1 MKKRQRRSARSRA
14 GAKLR
19 KVDGALAQR
28 EFAGYALADDA
39 VERALSTGE
48 YRGALEEYFGEENYQ
63 ELRDLARQAS
73 ARSVRG
79 GPRVFILPGIM
90 GSKLGRKRLL
100 LDDVIWID
108 PIGILAGELNELA
121 LDQGK
126 DDVVPLGVLLF
137 AYLMIKLS
145 LRAAGFDADFHPY
158 DWRRDLPSLG
168 AKLAKRIND
177 EQKPVHLVAHSMG
190 GLVARAALKAGA
202 ANVERLIMLGTP
214 NYGSF
219 AIPQALRGT
228 YDVVKKVAAFDL
240 AHGPE
245 ELASDVFST
254 FPGLYQMM
262 PWKEKFSAVNLY
274 DEATWPTTG
283 PRPRADLLRAIE
295 PVHAKLASGD
305 KRFVLIAGVN
315 QDTITGM
322 RIENGDFAYEV
333 SRAGDGT
340 VPLDFARLEDVP
352 TYYVEESHGS
362 LPNNGIVRDAV
373 VSILNGTAPQ
383 RVMTQWSP
391 PRGAAVRVLRG
402 AELRQNVYE
411 GRRGK
416 QLTARDIRVALAE
429 VAAPPA
435 PIGRRAAQAQAVP
448 EGTARFENLVVGRRY
463 QRELDVTLVKG
474 NIADVDT
481 RACVLGIFQEVTP
494 TGAARALDDRLGGM
508 IREFTERRMFT
519 GVVGETFLMPV
530 NRASLRTE
538 MIMLAGMGTFDR
550 FTPDMQELVSENV
563 LRVFL
568 RARVE
573 EFATVIL
580 GGSTG
585 SSVAAVVKQ
594 MFAGFLKA
602 LQDADRGQRFR
613 RVILCERDEARY
625 EELKRTVYDLAST
638 PLFQGA
644 ELTINE
650 EVFPP
655 LDVSAME
662 GARALVSGR
671 GEDPVY
677 LFVRQLPSAPDSTV
691 FQAAVLTAGGRA
703 AIITEDAIPPKAELE
718 AHLALTGGGRL
729 KVKNEEELTAYGKKL
744 GQLVLHPKIQEVL
757 ASPGLEERH
766 LVVVHDLAASRI
778 PWETLVIDGKSPA
791 LLQGIS
797 RRYLA
802 SNLSVAKWR
811 EEQRQDAILRV
822 LLVVNPTQDL
832 AGAAAEGK
840 LVEEVLKAQ
849 RGVELTVV
857 REQQA
862 TRARLLAELKGGR
875 YDVVHYAGHAYYDR
889 TDLSQSGIVC
899 HGDEILT
906 GPDLMSLPTLPS
918 MAFFNACEAGRVR
931 VWRPKTPRRK
941 RASSRKE
948 ASPMADP
955 LEVSVSFAEA
965 FLRGGAATYVGTY
978 WPVGD
983 EPAEEFAK
991 TLYGQLIE
999 GQSVARSLLAARQ
1012 TLKEHRF
1019 LDWADYI
1026 HYGSPD
1032 FVLKVRS

>member
-1 MKKRQRRSARSRA
+1 MKKRRGRSARTRA
-14 GAKLR
+14 GARPR
-19 KVDGALAQR
+19 KVDGDPPRR
-28 EFAGYALADDA
+28 EFAGYALPDDA
-39 VERALSTGE
+39 VERALSTGDH
-48 YRGALEEYFGEENYQ
+48 RGELEEYFGEENYQ

-79 GPRVFILPGIM
+79 GPRVLVLPGIM

-108 PIGILAGELNELA
+108 PIGILAGELNELT
-121 LDQGK
+121 LGKSK
-126 DDVVPLGVLLF
+126 DDIVPLGVLLF

-168 AKLAKRIND
+168 AQLAKRIND
-177 EQKPVHLVAHSMG
+177 EHKPVHLVAHSMG

-202 ANVERLIMLGTP
+202 TDVERLVMLGTP

-228 YDVVKKVAAFDL
+228 YDLVKKVAAIDL
-240 AHGPE
+240 AHSPE
-245 ELASDVFST
+245 ELASKVFST

-262 PWKEKFSAVNLY
+262 PWKEKFSAINLY
-274 DEATWPTTG
+274 DDATWPATG
-283 PRPRADLLRAIE
+283 PRPRADLLRAVE
-295 PVHAKLASGD
+295 PVHAKLAPGD

-333 SRAGDGT
+333 TRAGDGT
-340 VPLDFARLEDVP
+340 VPLDFARLEDVQ

-373 VSILNGTAPQ
+373 VSILNGTVPQ

-402 AELRQNVYE
+402 AELRQSVFE

-416 QLTARDIRVALAE
+416 ELTARDLRMALAE
-429 VAAPPA
+429 VAAPPES
-435 PIGRRAAQAQAVP
+435 IDQRAAKAQAVP
-448 EGTARFENLVVGRRY
+448 EGTARFINLVVGRRY

-538 MIMLAGMGTFDR
+538 MVMLAGMGTFDR

-602 LQDADRGQRFR
+602 LQDGDRGQRFR
-613 RVILCERDEARY
+613 RVILCERDDARY
-625 EELKRTVYDLAST
+625 EELKRTLYDLAST

-655 LDVSAME
+655 LDVAAVE
-662 GARALVSGR
+662 GARAVPGR
-671 GEDPVY
+671 GEDPIY
-677 LFVRQLPSAPDSTV
+677 LFVRQLPGAPDSTV

-703 AIITEDAIPPKAELE
+703 AIITEDAIPPKAELD

-757 ASPGLEERH
+757 ASPGLADRH
-766 LVVVHDLAASRI
+766 LVVVHDLASSRI

-791 LLQGIS
+791 LRQGLS

-811 EEQRQDAILRV
+811 EEQRRDAALRV
-822 LLVVNPTQDL
+822 LLVVNPTGDL
-832 AGAAAEGK
+832 AGAEAEGK
-840 LVEEVLKAQ
+840 RIEEVLNAQ
-849 RGVELTVV
+849 RGVDLTVV
-857 REQQA
+857 KRQQA
-862 TRARLLAELKGGR
+862 TRSRLLAELKGGR

-889 TDLSQSGIVC
+889 TNLSHSGIVC

-931 VWRPKTPRRK
+931 VWRPKVQGRK
-941 RASSRKE
+941 RARSR
-948 ASPMADP
+948 AQAPPAANP

-983 EPAEEFAK
+983 EAAEEFAK
-991 TLYGQLIE
+991 TLYSQLIE

-1012 TLKEHRF
+1012 ALEENRF
-1019 LDWADYI
+1019 LDWADRK
-1026 HYGSPD
+1026 S
-1032 FVLKVRS
+1032 VV

>member
-1 MKKRQRRSARSRA
+1 MKKKRTRSARAQA

-19 KVDGALAQR
+19 KVDGAPPER
-28 EFAGYALADDA
+28 EFAGYALRDEA
-39 VERALSTGE
+39 VEHALSTGE
-48 YRGALEEYFGEENYQ
+48 HHGTLEEYFGEENYQ
-63 ELRDLARQAS
+63 ELRELARQAS

-79 GPRVFILPGIM
+79 GPRVLILPGIM

-108 PIGILAGELNELA
+108 PIGMLAGELNELT
-121 LDQGK
+121 LGQGK

-137 AYLMIKLS
+137 AYLMLKFT

-158 DWRRDLPSLG
+158 DWRRDLPFLG
-168 AKLAKRIND
+168 GQLAKRIND
-177 EQKPVHLVAHSMG
+177 EHKPVHLVAHSMG
-190 GLVARAALKAGA
+190 GLVARAALKSGA
-202 ANVERLIMLGTP
+202 TDVERLIMLGTP

-245 ELASDVFST
+245 DLASRVFST

-262 PWKEKFSAVNLY
+262 PWKEKFSAINLY
-274 DEATWPTTG
+274 DEATWPSTG
-283 PRPRADLLRAIE
+283 PRPRVELLRAVE
-295 PVHAKLASGD
+295 PVHAKLAPGD

-315 QDTITGM
+315 QDTITSM

-333 SRAGDGT
+333 TKAGDGT
-340 VPLDFARLEDVP
+340 VPLDFARLEEVQ

-373 VSILNGTAPQ
+373 VAILNGTAPQ

-391 PRGAAVRVLRG
+391 PRGTGVRVLRA
-402 AELRQNVYE
+402 AELRQSVYE

-416 QLTARDIRVALAE
+416 QLTARDLRMALAD
-429 VAAPPA
+429 VAAPPV
-435 PIGRRAAQAQAVP
+435 PIGQRAAKAAALP

-602 LQDADRGQRFR
+602 LQDGDRGQRFR
-613 RVILCERDEARY
+613 RVILCERDDARY

-650 EVFPP
+650 EVYPP
-655 LDVSAME
+655 LDVAAVE
-662 GARALVSGR
+662 GARDLVPAR

-677 LFVRQLPSAPDSTV
+677 VFVRQLPGAQDSTL

-703 AIITEDAIPPKAELE
+703 AIITEDAMPPKAELE
-718 AHLALTGGGRL
+718 AHLAVTGGGRL
-729 KVKNEEELTAYGKKL
+729 KVKSEVELADYGKKL
-744 GQLVLHPKIQEVL
+744 GQLVLHPKIREVL
-757 ASPGLEERH
+757 ASPGLADRH
-766 LVVVHDLAASRI
+766 LVVVHDLASSRI

-791 LLQGIS
+791 LKQGLS

-811 EEQRQDAILRV
+811 EEQRRDAALRV
-822 LLVVNPTQDL
+822 FLVVNPTGDL
-832 AGAAAEGK
+832 AGAAEEGAR
-840 LVEEVLKAQ
+840 VEKVLNTQ
-849 RGVELTVV
+849 RGVDLTIVK
-857 REQQA
+857 EQQA
-862 TRARLLAELKGGR
+862 TRSRLLTELKGGR

-889 TDLSQSGIVC
+889 ANLSHSGIVC

-931 VWRPKTPRRK
+931 VWRPKVQKRK
-941 RASSRKE
+941 RASVRKE
-948 ASPMADP
+948 AAPIADP

-991 TLYGQLIE
+991 AFYSHLIE

-1012 TLKEHRF
+1012 TLEKNGF